1 LAETYGKST
10 GIGDI
15 VWGDLFLGTTKSD
28 NGLGG
33 GRDADIVNGGKGD
46 DTLFGS
52 LDWDVLDGGVG
63 VDKLTYE
70 ELGVR
75 LTIDLENTEN
85 LSTFVARVIKD
96 RLGTDNV
103 FSIEKIVWLGSGRH
117 CRFRRHYRQC
127 PYVQTTY

>member
-1 LAETYGKST
+1 M
-10 GIGDI
+10 
-15 VWGDLFLGTTKSD
+15 WGDLFLGTTKSD